1 MNHVSDDE
9 ETLRLE
15 HFSARAGEEDIDIE
29 KLKSFDNP
37 IEEIK
42 KEAERTLISEV
53 LEQFDGNKTRAA
65 ECLKIPRS
73 LLYQKMKRLGMDI

>member
-15 HFSARAGEEDIDIE
+15 HFSESREEEIDIE

-42 KEAERTLISEV
+42 KEAERKLISEV
-53 LEQFDGNKTRAA
+53 LEQFDGNKTRTA